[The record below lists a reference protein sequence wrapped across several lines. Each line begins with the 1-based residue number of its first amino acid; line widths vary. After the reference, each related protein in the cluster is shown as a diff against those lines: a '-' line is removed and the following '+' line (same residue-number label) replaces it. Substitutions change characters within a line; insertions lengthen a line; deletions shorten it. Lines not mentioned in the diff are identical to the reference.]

1 MAYPKTERFWTLIIY
16 RCDQRS
22 ISFSGSN
29 GPWFY
34 VSFFR
39 FMNVRLCVFI
49 RSQRSS
55 TEPKNHKSKK
65 NFSLPRLA
73 LGETET
79 PGEHSAECECCHD
92 VNVRREKRH
101 LRPKPWSESHPVN
114 EMITENVVETPGKS
128 YIWTNNAVYLRV
140 RKGQKRK
147 RTLYYICTNFWSQ
160 HDAVFDIK

>member
-1 MAYPKTERFWTLIIY
+1 
-16 RCDQRS
+16 
-22 ISFSGSN
+22 
-29 GPWFY
+29 
-34 VSFFR
+34 
-39 FMNVRLCVFI
+39 MNVRLCVFI

-79 PGEHSAECECCHD
+79 PVEHSAECECCHD

-101 LRPKPWSESHPVN
+101 QRPKPWSESHPVN
-114 EMITENVVETPGKS
+114 EMITENVVETPGKT
-128 YIWTNNAVYLRV
+128 YICTINAVYLRL
-140 RKGQKRK
+140 RKGRKRK
-147 RTLYYICTNFWSQ
+147 RMLYYICNNFCSQ